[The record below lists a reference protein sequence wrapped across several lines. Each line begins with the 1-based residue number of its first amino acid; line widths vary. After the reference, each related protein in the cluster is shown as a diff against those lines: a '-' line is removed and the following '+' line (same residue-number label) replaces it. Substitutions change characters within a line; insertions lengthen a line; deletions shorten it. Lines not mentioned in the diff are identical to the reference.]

1 MKTVILGLPLSGQQQ
16 LFSLLSGIQLEHLG
30 QRPLEIHP
38 GVCAVRDPRIDVLT
52 KMYQPK
58 KTVYAKIEYL
68 LLPDFVLEGPAKNI
82 ILGELRNADEIAWV
96 SRADQ
101 AETEINNFLAELI
114 LSDLVLIEKRLEAIA
129 KEKVKKA
136 ADLAAKEKALMEVC
150 QKQLEQEKPLSRLEL
165 TPEQAR
171 ELRTYQFLTLKPL
184 ILVLNVPEDK
194 AADHSLS
201 QGLQEKYGAPCLQVC
216 AEIEEEI
223 SRLPEADQKDFLKE
237 LGLAESALV
246 RMNCLAFE
254 GLGYISFF
262 TVGQD
267 EVRAWPIRRGATAL
281 EAGHAI
287 HSDIAKGFVRAELM
301 KYDDLIAAGSEE
313 KVKELGKFS
322 LKGRDYLVT
331 DGDILHFRFNV

>member
-16 LFSLLSGIQLEHLG
+16 LFSLLSGIALDHLG
-30 QRPLEIHP
+30 QRPLDVHP
-38 GVCAVRDPRIDVLT
+38 GICAVRDPRIDALT
-52 KMYQPK
+52 KLYNPK

-68 LLPDFVLEGPAKNI
+68 LLPDFVLEGPAKSI

-96 SRADQ
+96 SRADK

-129 KEKVKKA
+129 KEKVKKVA
-136 ADLAAKEKALMEVC
+136 ELAAKEKTLMEIC

-165 TPEQAR
+165 TAEQGK

-184 ILVLNVPEDK
+184 ILIINVPEEK
-194 AADHSLS
+194 AADQSLS
-201 QGLQEKYGAPCLQVC
+201 RQVQEKYGAPCLQVC

-237 LGLAESALV
+237 LGLSESALV
-246 RMNCLAFE
+246 RMNRSAFE

-262 TVGQD
+262 TVGED
-267 EVRAWPIRRGATAL
+267 EVRAWPIRKDATAL
-281 EAGHAI
+281 EAGHTI

-313 KVKELGKFS
+313 KVKEQGKFS
-322 LKGRDYLVT
+322 LKGRDYLVA